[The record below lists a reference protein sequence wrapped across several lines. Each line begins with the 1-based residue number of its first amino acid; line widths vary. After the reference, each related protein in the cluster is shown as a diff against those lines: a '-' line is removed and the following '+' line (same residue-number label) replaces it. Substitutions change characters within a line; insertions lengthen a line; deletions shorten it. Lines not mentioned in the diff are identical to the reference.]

1 MLAVSGWKRA
11 SVSSAG
17 VPLFRAH
24 ESGGDVNH
32 KAKRSSALSIDSR
45 GLALVLVAAVMSLP
59 ACTSGGFSIPL
70 DADDIP
76 DCQQDETIQ
85 AEDLSTV
92 VNDCNRG
99 GWTVQFPD
107 QTEVEVSRIGSVFS
121 SNSYS
126 SAEGDSGT
134 YTVINLGKLGIIAA
148 YAEPDG
154 RSEWWGPTETLEDWW
169 ASEGEDA
176 PMNSEKTSS

>member
-1 MLAVSGWKRA
+1 
-11 SVSSAG
+11 
-17 VPLFRAH
+17 
-24 ESGGDVNH
+24 
-32 KAKRSSALSIDSR
+32 
-45 GLALVLVAAVMSLP
+45 
-59 ACTSGGFSIPL
+59 L

-76 DCQQDETIQ
+76 DCQRDEVIQ

-107 QTEVEVSRIGSVFS
+107 QTEVEVSSIGSIFS
-121 SNSYS
+121 SNRYS

-154 RSEWWGPTETLEDWW
+154 TSEWWGPMETLEDWW
-169 ASEGEDA
+169 SSQGEDA
-176 PMNSEKTSS
+176 PMNSEKMSS